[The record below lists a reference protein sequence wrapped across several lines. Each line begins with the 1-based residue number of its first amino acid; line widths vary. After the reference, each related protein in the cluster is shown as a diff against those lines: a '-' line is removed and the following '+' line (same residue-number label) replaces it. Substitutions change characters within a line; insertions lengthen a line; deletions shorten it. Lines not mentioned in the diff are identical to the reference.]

1 MTNSLVQK
9 GSTVITKV
17 EFRTYLKIVLGDVP
31 KNVQDKKRRAQK
43 FSRYPTICCTYKL
56 ENISDRPAFSIS

>member
-9 GSTVITKV
+9 GSTVIPQV
-17 EFRTYLKIVLGDVP
+17 EFRTYLKLVLGDVP

-43 FSRYPTICCTYKL
+43 FSRYQTYKL